1 MSRVRSDN
9 MLKLRIITAIL
20 LVPLVVLVDFAV
32 DTRWFALV
40 FGLVIIL
47 GAWEWSRIAGL
58 VSANSR
64 RAYVGLIVLLM
75 LVVFEYRTEGWS
87 TLLITLAV
95 IWWLVAT
102 ILVVLIQKQLFRL
115 RESRLLFA
123 LSGLLVLIPS
133 WFSLVLLHNE
143 GSDTG
148 RRLVMLLFV
157 MIWVADIAAYFG
169 GRRWGK
175 TALADLVSPKKT
187 REGALAGVA
196 ASMLV
201 AVGFCLI
208 NKMQVV
214 DMIILSGICLITILV
229 SIVGDLFESLMKRR
243 AQLKDSGSILPGH
256 GGVLDRIDSLTA
268 AGPVFLAGLWA
279 SGLLI

>member
-1 MSRVRSDN
+1 
-9 MLKLRIITAIL
+9 
-20 LVPLVVLVDFAV
+20 
-32 DTRWFALV
+32 
-40 FGLVIIL
+40 
-47 GAWEWSRIAGL
+47 
-58 VSANSR
+58 
-64 RAYVGLIVLLM
+64 
-75 LVVFEYRTEGWS
+75 
-87 TLLITLAV
+87 
-95 IWWLVAT
+95 
-102 ILVVLIQKQLFRL
+102 
-115 RESRLLFA
+115 
-123 LSGLLVLIPS
+123 
-133 WFSLVLLHNE
+133 
-143 GSDTG
+143 
-148 RRLVMLLFV
+148 MLLFV

-175 TALADLVSPKKT
+175 TALADLISPKKT

-214 DMIILSGICLITILV
+214 DIMIFSGICLITILV

-279 SGLLI
+279 SGLLL